1 MYKDMPL
8 GFVNALAKN
17 ESAMQ
22 KFAQMEKSE
31 KEIVLEKAHNVS
43 SKQEM
48 QNLINSIGSYL
59 KTVFRP
65 PFFFKIIYKFELLSK
80 RFRKSFKALVS
91 ILLTYEREIFSFCAI
106 FFCVSGSLPSSP

>member
-31 KEIVLEKAHNVS
+31 KEIVLEKAHSVS

-48 QNLINSIGSYL
+48 QNLINSIGS
-59 KTVFRP
+59 
-65 PFFFKIIYKFELLSK
+65 
-80 RFRKSFKALVS
+80 
-91 ILLTYEREIFSFCAI
+91 
-106 FFCVSGSLPSSP
+106 

>member
-1 MYKDMPL
+1 MPL

-48 QNLINSIGSYL
+48 QNLIITKDGLS
-59 KTVFRP
+59 TA
-65 PFFFKIIYKFELLSK
+65 FFL
-80 RFRKSFKALVS
+80 
-91 ILLTYEREIFSFCAI
+91 
-106 FFCVSGSLPSSP
+106 

>member
-22 KFAQMEKSE
+22 KFAQMEKGE
-31 KEIVLEKAHNVS
+31 KEIVLEKAHNVL

-48 QNLINSIGSYL
+48 QNLINSIGS
-59 KTVFRP
+59 
-65 PFFFKIIYKFELLSK
+65 
-80 RFRKSFKALVS
+80 
-91 ILLTYEREIFSFCAI
+91 
-106 FFCVSGSLPSSP
+106 